1 MEHAME
7 VNLGIANV
15 VGLVLIVAGIAAM
28 VYLGRRRQHR

>member
-15 VGLVLIVAGIAAM
+15 IGLVLIVGGAIAM